1 MTNMPIWRI
10 RAATPEDAET
20 LSLIGSATFLDS
32 FAGVV
37 HGQGLLAHCHTS
49 HSPETYRRYLAN
61 GGKAWLAEVEPG
73 HAPVGY
79 ALTCKPEL
87 DQATDGDIELK
98 RIYVLSRFQGSVI
111 ASVLM
116 RHVLES
122 AQAGGHKR
130 LLLGVKNDNHRA
142 LNFYAKN
149 NFETIGSRSF
159 DVGGT
164 IYDDFVLARPLAVV
178 ATT

>member
-10 RAATPEDAET
+10 RPATSADAET
-20 LSLIGSATFLDS
+20 LSLIGAATFLDA
-32 FAGVV
+32 FAGLV
-37 HGQGLLAHCHTS
+37 HGQGLLEHCRKS
-49 HSPETYRRYLAN
+49 HAVETYRHYLAN
-61 GGKAWLAEVEPG
+61 GAKAWLAEVEPG

-79 ALTCKPEL
+79 ALTCPPEL
-87 DQATDGDIELK
+87 DQAREGDIELK

-111 ASVLM
+111 GSVLM

-122 AQAGGHKR
+122 AQAGGHRR

-142 LNFYAKN
+142 LGFYAKN

-164 IYDDFVLARPLAVV
+164 IYDDFVLARTLDALPAL
-178 ATT
+178 